1 MADDQ
6 NQKSYSKVT
15 VINNLND
22 DMVNNQDLDE
32 EEDDYDL
39 DENENEEEYELENQT
54 DDYRWRRLSL
64 WSTINEYINL
74 LK

>member
-54 DDYRWRRLSL
+54 DDYR
-64 WSTINEYINL
+64 
-74 LK
+74 